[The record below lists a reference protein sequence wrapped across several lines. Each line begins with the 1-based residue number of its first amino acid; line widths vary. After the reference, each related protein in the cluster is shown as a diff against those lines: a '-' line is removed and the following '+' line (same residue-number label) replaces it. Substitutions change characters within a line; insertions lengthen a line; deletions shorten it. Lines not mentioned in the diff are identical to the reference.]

1 MYNKKTDG
9 IGSKRLSVSSGN
21 SFSSLNTYKSM
32 STYQTY
38 LTVSTEKF
46 GPKGLNRNDSQR
58 LLDSLEFTAEEEMLI
73 KTFRRNASK
82 RSLSSKPSIPTYTPP
97 DSAGAA
103 SNGHYKEK
111 REFRFGNSGP
121 QYLNE
126 TRNLSI
132 NTKISAASPVSPSH
146 RVEHKDNNGSN
157 DKKHKKTKS
166 WAFNSRDKNVNEP
179 MNLNTEDGFTS
190 PSFVKQHKK
199 KNSSFSLKNLF
210 KKPNNQTEVVN
221 NTATAPQDRKSKLS
235 PKYDSFETLEH
246 FQNNGN
252 DEEFLSSESSL
263 KERDSTIVTVTEHK
277 TDSSVRALSSKL
289 KTENNKHMNSVKPR
303 KNLISLEGFAEQ
315 RKEFTARDVESTI
328 MTDIIDIESSIEEYL
343 ANAILL
349 KQNSKFNESTDCLL
363 LAILEYK
370 KKFVLLQ
377 ASSKRENLNDRTPFL
392 LYGIALK
399 MGIGSSIDIYSSTEN
414 LKIAAGLSSPVES
427 NDDDINKTMFDNTSY
442 KNLIDE
448 NNLIIAQKFK
458 IKCKEQTYG
467 MVGPALYEL
476 ASNYLYN
483 FLSISIDQSSPEIL
497 KQTNSYSLSEIKD
510 GLNYLSLSILVYNHL
525 DSYVLMLEIF
535 AYGIKI
541 AGRYLIKPNKNSYHE
556 WLKICE
562 QLDIEL
568 DAKLQNVEFNPVTT
582 PTKAKKPGMKR
593 SDTLERLNQLKLNK
607 KDPNTLDAE
616 NEYLSLSESDSDV
629 HDETMIEI
637 SSIGTSFTNS
647 KKNEFENGAQNMF
660 INYESEDDLDE
671 DDDLSDIM
679 NTYT

>member
-1 MYNKKTDG
+1 
-9 IGSKRLSVSSGN
+9 
-21 SFSSLNTYKSM
+21 
-32 STYQTY
+32 
-38 LTVSTEKF
+38 
-46 GPKGLNRNDSQR
+46 
-58 LLDSLEFTAEEEMLI
+58 
-73 KTFRRNASK
+73 
-82 RSLSSKPSIPTYTPP
+82 
-97 DSAGAA
+97 
-103 SNGHYKEK
+103 
-111 REFRFGNSGP
+111 
-121 QYLNE
+121 
-126 TRNLSI
+126 
-132 NTKISAASPVSPSH
+132 
-146 RVEHKDNNGSN
+146 
-157 DKKHKKTKS
+157 
-166 WAFNSRDKNVNEP
+166 
-179 MNLNTEDGFTS
+179 
-190 PSFVKQHKK
+190 
-199 KNSSFSLKNLF
+199 
-210 KKPNNQTEVVN
+210 
-221 NTATAPQDRKSKLS
+221 
-235 PKYDSFETLEH
+235 
-246 FQNNGN
+246 
-252 DEEFLSSESSL
+252 
-263 KERDSTIVTVTEHK
+263 
-277 TDSSVRALSSKL
+277 
-289 KTENNKHMNSVKPR
+289 MNSVKPR

-541 AGRYLIKPNKNSYHE
+541 AGRYLIKPNKNSYYE